1 VTGRPT
7 VLMVLDGWGL
17 REPVPDNAIATAP
30 AVHFQDLWTRY
41 PHTQLKAHGEAVG
54 LVPGQMGDSNVG
66 HLTIGAGRV
75 VYQNLA
81 RIFRAIDDGSLAHS
95 PVLAEA
101 FRRAEDRPL
110 HLFGLLSDGGVHS
123 HQDHLFALLRLA
135 RDAGVK
141 DVALHLA
148 LDGRDVPPES
158 GMRYLAAL
166 ADALGEVGIGRV
178 ATLMGRYYGMDRD
191 RRWDRTEL
199 AYRAMVEG
207 QGPTARSA
215 PEALAA
221 SYAAGRTDEFVVPTV
236 LVDAEG
242 SPVAPIRPDDPVF
255 IFNFRADRV
264 RQILHAL
271 ADPGFTAF
279 TRPAGLVQ
287 WVGGMTLYDEN
298 FVVPHVFAPPDVLDN
313 LAAWLSRQGLTQFH
327 VAETEKYAH
336 VTFFFN
342 GGVEEACPGEVRQL
356 VPSPKVATY
365 DLQPEMSAA
374 GITEAVLKAL
384 AEDAYD
390 FILLNYANADMV
402 GHTGDLEATRRG
414 VRAVDEGIGRIADA
428 VLAKRGW
435 LVVTADHGNA
445 ERMVDADGGRDT
457 NHTDAPVPFIVV
469 GPNTEGMRLKAGGG
483 LADVAPTVLTLMRLP
498 IPAAMTGQVLIER
511 QEGAD
516 SHASE

>member
-1 VTGRPT
+1 
-7 VLMVLDGWGL
+7 
-17 REPVPDNAIATAP
+17 
-30 AVHFQDLWTRY
+30 
-41 PHTQLKAHGEAVG
+41 
-54 LVPGQMGDSNVG
+54 
-66 HLTIGAGRV
+66 
-75 VYQNLA
+75 
-81 RIFRAIDDGSLAHS
+81 
-95 PVLAEA
+95 
-101 FRRAEDRPL
+101 
-110 HLFGLLSDGGVHS
+110 
-123 HQDHLFALLRLA
+123 
-135 RDAGVK
+135 
-141 DVALHLA
+141 
-148 LDGRDVPPES
+148 
-158 GMRYLAAL
+158 
-166 ADALGEVGIGRV
+166 
-178 ATLMGRYYGMDRD
+178 
-191 RRWDRTEL
+191 
-199 AYRAMVEG
+199 
-207 QGPTARSA
+207 
-215 PEALAA
+215 
-221 SYAAGRTDEFVVPTV
+221 
-236 LVDAEG
+236 
-242 SPVAPIRPDDPVF
+242 
-255 IFNFRADRV
+255 
-264 RQILHAL
+264 
-271 ADPGFTAF
+271 
-279 TRPAGLVQ
+279 
-287 WVGGMTLYDEN
+287 
-298 FVVPHVFAPPDVLDN
+298 VFAPPDVLDN